1 MQKINF
7 ITFHSWYIP
16 KISHTHFE
24 YFRCAWSSPP
34 KMIVST
40 CSKLLMFICAKN
52 QLHPSRLSWDIAK
65 IVQTY
70 HFGYFGHDWPC
81 PPKLIA
87 STCRKVRCL
96 SACKKPTLSLPFFL
110 RYCKDFAILLLTMAT
125 KNDISLPLTSFF
137 LKYC

>member
-1 MQKINF
+1 MQKINV

-24 YFRCAWSSPP
+24 YFRYAWSSPP

-40 CSKLLMFICAKN
+40 CGKLRCLSAPKINFIPHVFLEILQKLCKLIILGTWAW
-52 QLHPSRLSWDIAK
+52 LAL
-65 IVQTY
+65 TT
-70 HFGYFGHDWPC
+70 
-81 PPKLIA
+81 KLIA

-96 SACKKPTLSLPFFL
+96 SACKKPTLSLPSFL
-110 RYCKDFAILLLTMAT
+110 RCCKGFVILLLTMAT